1 MSSPRKHPMAA
12 VLAAFLAC
20 APAGLML
27 SPAPAHAAAAVWSVD
42 QLAPVVAPV
51 ALYPDP
57 LLAQVFTA
65 AQFPEQVAEA
75 SRWLRNNPRLQ
86 GDAAIRQ
93 AARKRW
99 NASIRSLVAFP
110 DVLHSMAGQPAW
122 LRTLG
127 QAYARQPAQVMAAVQ
142 RLRKQAYQA
151 GNLKTGKQ
159 QRVVV
164 EHQLISIEPVT
175 PTVVY
180 VPAYDPGVVYGHWA
194 YGSAPVVITPRVR
207 VGEAITAGLAFG
219 LGVAIVNSRWGDI
232 DWDHGKTVVNNYY
245 SDNSVYVEDRSTTI
259 DNSDRSSLVVD
270 NSDHSSYVEDNSDHS
285 NYVED
290 NSDHSSHVEDNSDR
304 SSHTEDN
311 SDHSSYAEDNSDRS
325 SHEDASS
332 TAADDDADEVD
343 AGSSPLEYDSGDD
356 GHSDDGDADA
366 GNDSFEG
373 DANGDE
379 GDHGGG
385 DDGGGD
391 DGGGFVDEG
400 GDDE

>member
-1 MSSPRKHPMAA
+1 MSAPRKPSLAP

-20 APAGLML
+20 APAGLVL
-27 SPAPAHAAAAVWSVD
+27 SSAPAHAATASWSVD

-194 YGSAPVVITPRVR
+194 YGSAPVVIAPRPR
-207 VGEAITAGLAFG
+207 IGEAITAGLAFG

-259 DNSDRSSLVVD
+259 DNSDRSSHVVD

-285 NYVED
+285 SY
-290 NSDHSSHVEDNSDR
+290 VEDNSDR

-311 SDHSSYAEDNSDRS
+311 SDRS
-325 SHEDASS
+325 SHEDASN
-332 TAADDDADEVD
+332 TVIDDDRDED
-343 AGSSPLEYDSGDD
+343 AGSSDMAHDSGE
-356 GHSDDGDADA
+356 ADA
-366 GNDSFEG
+366 GSDDSFEEDSGGYDG
-373 DANGDE
+373 DGFS
-379 GDHGGG
+379 
-385 DDGGGD
+385 DD
-391 DGGGFVDEG
+391 G

>member
-1 MSSPRKHPMAA
+1 MSAPRKLSLAP

-20 APAGLML
+20 APAGLVL
-27 SPAPAHAAAAVWSVD
+27 SSAPALAATASWSVD

-75 SRWLRNNPRLQ
+75 SRWLRSNPRLQ

-127 QAYARQPAQVMAAVQ
+127 QAYARQPAQVMAAAQ

-175 PTVVY
+175 PTMVY

-194 YGSAPVVITPRVR
+194 YGSAPVVIAPRPR
-207 VGEAITAGLAFG
+207 IGEAITAGLAFG

-232 DWDHGKTVVNNYY
+232 DWDDGKTVVNNYY

-259 DNSDRSSLVVD
+259 DNSDRSSHVVD

-285 NYVED
+285 SHVED
-290 NSDHSSHVEDNSDR
+290 NSDHSSHAEDNSDR
-304 SSHTEDN
+304 SSH
-311 SDHSSYAEDNSDRS
+311 SEDNSDRS
-325 SHEDASS
+325 SHEDASN
-332 TAADDDADEVD
+332 TAIDDDRDED
-343 AGSSPLEYDSGDD
+343 AGSSDMEHDSGDE
-356 GHSDDGDADA
+356 GRSDDED
-366 GNDSFEG
+366 F
-373 DANGDE
+373 
-379 GDHGGG
+379 GGG
-385 DDGGGD
+385 DDSDEADAGSDDSFEEDSGGD
-391 DGGGFVDEG
+391 DGAGFSDDG